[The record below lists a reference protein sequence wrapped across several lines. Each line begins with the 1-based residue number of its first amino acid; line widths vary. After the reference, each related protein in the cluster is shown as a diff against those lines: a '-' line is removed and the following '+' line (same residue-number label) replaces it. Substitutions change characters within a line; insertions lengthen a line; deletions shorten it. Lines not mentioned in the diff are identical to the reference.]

1 MSDDLDTTKRGLPL
15 AATPL
20 FAPCWGC
27 NHTLQCETQA
37 ECISPGVSQL
47 DWEMVENIAI
57 RLREMLWDD
66 ATDMTQGAMVGHP
79 VECLAF
85 AEWWIQRAKGL
96 PTTVP
101 GDYPVFRANKA
112 ICESPENEPHR

>member
-1 MSDDLDTTKRGLPL
+1 MST
-15 AATPL
+15 ATNPPQSGSSPSPL

-27 NHTLQCETQA
+27 KHTLQCETVA
-37 ECISPGVSQL
+37 ECISPGVSQA

-66 ATDMTQGAMVGHP
+66 ATDMMQGAMVGHP

-101 GDYPVFRANKA
+101 GDYPVFRANVSDQA
-112 ICESPENEPHR
+112 TASARRC